1 MAEFKLKLERAYKK
15 SGYTIGNLYVNGGF
29 FCNTLE
35 DTDRGLNSKM
45 SALEIAGRK
54 IPGQTAIPTG
64 KYDIT
69 LNVVSPKFSKR
80 PAYNFCNGKVPRLL
94 NVPGFD
100 GICAHAGSYPKDTE
114 GCLLVGK
121 NTIKG
126 MLTDSM
132 ATFKALYAELDKANK
147 RGDKITI
154 EIS

>member
-35 DTDRGLNSKM
+35 DTDRGLTSKM
-45 SALEIAGRK
+45 SPLEIAGRK

-69 LNVVSPKFSKR
+69 LNVVSPKFGKR
-80 PAYNFCNGKVPRLL
+80 PAYAFCGGKLPRLL

-100 GICAHAGSYPKDTE
+100 GVLVHGGNYPYQTE

-121 NTIKG
+121 NSVKG
-126 MLTDSM
+126 AVMNSM
-132 ATFKALYAELDKANK
+132 ATLKALYAELDKANK

>member
-15 SGYTIGNLYVNGGF
+15 EGYTIGNLYVNGGF

-54 IPGQTAIPTG
+54 IPGETAIPTG
-64 KYDIT
+64 TYTIDMNT
-69 LNVVSPKFSKR
+69 VSPKFSKR
-80 PAYNFCNGKVPRLL
+80 PAYNFCNGKLPRLL

-100 GICAHAGSYPKDTE
+100 GILCHAGNYSKDSF
-114 GCLLVGK
+114 GCILVGK
-121 NTIKG
+121 NTVKG
-126 MLTDSM
+126 AVMDSM
-132 ATFKALYAELDKANK
+132 ATFKALYAILDKANK